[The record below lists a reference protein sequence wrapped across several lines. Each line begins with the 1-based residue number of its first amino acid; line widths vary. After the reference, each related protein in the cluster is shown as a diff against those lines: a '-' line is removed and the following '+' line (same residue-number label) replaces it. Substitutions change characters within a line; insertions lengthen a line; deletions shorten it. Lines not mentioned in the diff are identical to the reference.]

1 MKKVSKASKVPMAV
15 RAEEAFK
22 KAVASAIAEH
32 KKAGHSIAIWRDG
45 KVVHIPPD
53 QIEIRENQAEY
64 AATSKKRK

>member
-1 MKKVSKASKVPMAV
+1 MKRVSKASKVPMAV

-32 KKAGHSIAIWRDG
+32 KRVGHSIAIWRDG

-53 QIEIRENQAEY
+53 QIEVRECPAKY
-64 AATSKKRK
+64 KPPPKKIK